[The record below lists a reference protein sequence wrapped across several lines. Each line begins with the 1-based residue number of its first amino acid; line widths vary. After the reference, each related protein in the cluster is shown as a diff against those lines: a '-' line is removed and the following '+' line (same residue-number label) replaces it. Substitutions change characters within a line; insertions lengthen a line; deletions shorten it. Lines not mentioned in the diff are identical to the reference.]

1 MKLILVL
8 MLTVAV
14 VDAHGAANSTPRS
27 PMKVG
32 IVGMVHGHIEG
43 FLKGGG
49 LTPAG
54 GLLNRSDVQLV
65 GIVEPDQKLFESYA
79 QRYHLAGSLHFRSI
93 QEMVSQARPQAVL
106 VFTAP
111 SQHRRVIEE
120 CAALGVHVMVE
131 KPLTISYKDAIAIQ
145 DAAQRGN
152 IHVLVNLETSWYAS
166 NTAAFQ
172 LLRQGAL
179 GPIVKT
185 VFRDGHPGPKLI
197 GVQPEFFSFLTDPRQ
212 NGAGALFDFGCYG
225 ANLMTWLMDGQAP
238 RSVTAVTTQ
247 LQPSLY
253 PEADDEAEIVLTYK
267 NAVAIVQASWNWP
280 FNLKQMDVYGRTGY
294 AKSIDSE
301 RIEVR
306 KENEPEGRIMK
317 GEMLTTPYDDP
328 LHYMTAL
335 LNGDIREGNS
345 LSSLS
350 NNMTVS
356 EILDAA
362 RQSAQTGK
370 TVSLPLTK

>member
-1 MKLILVL
+1 MKLILML
-8 MLTVAV
+8 MLTLAV
-14 VDAHGAANSTPRS
+14 VDAHGAGNSTPRS

-32 IVGMVHGHIEG
+32 IVGMVHGHVEG

-79 QRYHLAGSLHFRSI
+79 QRYHLSPSLHFRSI

-106 VFTAP
+106 VFTPP
-111 SQHRRVIEE
+111 SEHRRVIEE

-185 VFRDGHPGPKLI
+185 VFRDGHAGPKLI
-197 GVQPEFFSFLTDPRQ
+197 GVQPEFLSFLTDPRQ

-225 ANLMTWLMDGQAP
+225 ANLMTWLMDGETP
-238 RSVTAVTTQ
+238 RSVTALTTQ
-247 LQPSLY
+247 LQPGLY
-253 PEADDEAEIVLTYK
+253 PEVDDEAEIVLTYK

-317 GEMLTTPYDDP
+317 GEMLTAPYDDP

-362 RQSAQTGK
+362 RQSAKTGK
-370 TVSLPLTK
+370 TVSLPLTQ